1 MKLEKISIDG
11 KKSEIEALDSIFSSK
26 INNTVVSSVLYKTNA
41 NYKGRRAKTKQK
53 NEITGST
60 SKIYAQKGTGNAR
73 HASRKAP
80 IFVGGGVAHGP
91 KGQNNHKIR
100 KLNKSE
106 KIASIKSLLTE
117 KNKLKRLIV
126 MNNFDKQIKKTRE
139 MFKIIKSLKLENSL
153 MVFDKNSKENIYKSS
168 RNIPNLKLTDV
179 NHFSAYDIVKFQK
192 LVLTEGSLKEIEKR
206 YSKWIN

>member
-206 YSKWIN
+206 YSK